1 MFHYRKYSKTH
12 CNKLIALQ
20 PTATNRAHCN
30 TLQQT
35 ERISTFCNK
44 LQHIAAN
51 CCPAKKKT
59 DPIKF
64 LRWRSSLQKNTSLG
78 GKRQT
83 PSNIGYSILSFK
95 KNKTKPLMSFRW
107 SFLQMNTSL
116 LLEKKTAKIQL
127 FNYFRLFFIVFFDF
141 DKTNQQ
147 TFSMSLT
154 RFLQMNTS
162 LLLKKPPQKADFF
175 DVLETEVSADEH

>member
-1 MFHYRKYSKTH
+1 
-12 CNKLIALQ
+12 
-20 PTATNRAHCN
+20 
-30 TLQQT
+30 
-35 ERISTFCNK
+35 
-44 LQHIAAN
+44 
-51 CCPAKKKT
+51 
-59 DPIKF
+59 
-64 LRWRSSLQKNTSLG
+64 
-78 GKRQT
+78 
-83 PSNIGYSILSFK
+83 
-95 KNKTKPLMSFRW
+95 
-107 SFLQMNTSL
+107 MNTSL